1 MVTTRTFTLV
11 PVGGL
16 GNRLFAI
23 SSALAYCQAKDIN
36 LKIIWFKDHGLNCDY
51 NKLFSLAPGLEN
63 VEIWNATYLD
73 LLLRDNPR
81 RRNFW
86 IPRFF
91 ESLNYDK
98 RVYCYEYKFK
108 IQSEDPSEDM
118 SLDGYDNIF
127 MVSYCKYWNFES
139 PLRWFV
145 LSDIVRRRVDEQKQL
160 FTSDMVGIHVRRT
173 DNIDAIKYSPT
184 SLYVEKMKEEI
195 QRNPDVKF
203 YLSSDSNEE
212 KERLKKEFAKRI
224 VTTSREV
231 VRNSEEGII
240 DAFVEMNL
248 LASTRKIY
256 AGNSTFSML
265 AALLSGVELC
275 NLDIRNSKC
284 V

>member
-23 SSALAYCQAKDIN
+23 SSALAYCQAKGIY

-51 NKLFSLAPGLEN
+51 DKLFSLVPELEN
-63 VEIWNATYLD
+63 VEIRNATYLD

-91 ESLNYDK
+91 ESLSYDK
-98 RVYCYEYKFK
+98 RVYCYENKF
-108 IQSEDPSEDM
+108 QVRNENPLEDT

-127 MVSYCKYWNFES
+127 MVSYRKYWDFES

-145 LSDIVRRRVDEQKQL
+145 LSDVVHRRIDEQKQL
-160 FTSDMVGIHVRRT
+160 FTSDMVGVHIRRT
-173 DNIDAIKYSPT
+173 DNTDAIKYSPT
-184 SLYVEKMKEEI
+184 SLYIEKMKEEI
-195 QRNPDVKF
+195 QKNPDVKF
-203 YLSSDSNEE
+203 YLSSDSKEE
-212 KERLKKEFAKRI
+212 KECLKKEFAKRI

-231 VRNSEEGII
+231 VRNSEEGIV

-248 LASTRKIY
+248 LALTRKIY

-275 NLDIRNSKC
+275 NLDIRNNKC